1 MSGWVGGR
9 EGGGGG
15 ARGRE
20 EVKEIK
26 AGRAMGGDQ
35 GRRRGLRD
43 RDGGRKGVV
52 GEMERWT
59 EGRMERKMEGGTGE
73 ESN

>member
-1 MSGWVGGR
+1 MGGWEGGR
-9 EGGGGG
+9 GEGGGG

-26 AGRAMGGDQ
+26 AGRAMGGGQ

-43 RDGGRKGVV
+43 RDGRKGVV

-59 EGRMERKMEGGTGE
+59 EGQMERKMERGTGGGE
-73 ESN
+73 